1 MQWAVKRSIPMLKRG
16 ACYGLSGRVSDAFWS
31 VAGVDNGSGG
41 PHGVVGS
48 PAPCLPRS
56 ATLPCWSH
64 KGVLVPAMVVPP
76 PSPPVPFPTTSRL
89 TPGKLTLK
97 APGRACAHASKA
109 PTLVVGSSE
118 NFASTP
124 PYAIASCAGQDRG
137 SKLLTR

>member
-1 MQWAVKRSIPMLKRG
+1 MQWAVERSIPVLKCG

-31 VAGVDNGSGG
+31 VAGVDSGSGG

-76 PSPPVPFPTTSRL
+76 PSPPVPLPLKGVFLARAMQDAAFQLLETLQASQGFHMVHATSESWTKSL
-89 TPGKLTLK
+89 
-97 APGRACAHASKA
+97 
-109 PTLVVGSSE
+109 
-118 NFASTP
+118 F
-124 PYAIASCAGQDRG
+124 
-137 SKLLTR
+137 